1 MVRTWGNE
9 KGGVV
14 AIVGRLKKTD
24 SAPTMGTTLSHPVHS
39 LYILLIEESNPFA
52 SSCTAVDAAA
62 ARKDTDGGECGT
74 AIGNV

>member
-1 MVRTWGNE
+1 MSVEYR
-9 KGGVV
+9 GGSGRI
-14 AIVGRLKKTD
+14 AIRLTEAWAGH
-24 SAPTMGTTLSHPVHS
+24 SCPVHS